1 MKATWIVLKKELL
14 DLFRDRRTLMIS
26 LLMGPLLG
34 PILMV
39 GLITMIASKE
49 VERAERPLKLPVIG
63 AEHAP
68 NLVDWL
74 TTMNIEIVEAPADPD
89 AAIRSQDE
97 DVILRIS
104 PEFGEEWRKSRPAP
118 LEILYDSTR
127 QDARIPMRRVESLLQ
142 AYDRQMGALR
152 LIARG
157 VNPAVGTPVQIN
169 RRDLSTPE
177 SRAGMLLAFL
187 PYILILSGFLGGAQL
202 AMDATAGERERQS
215 LEPLLAT
222 PAARGAIMSGKLG
235 AAAVFAL
242 LTTLLT
248 LLAFKACFSFIPAS
262 LLGFKIDIS
271 WLAMLKLFVL
281 IMPIAVFGSCL
292 VTLLSATTKSMK
304 EAQSYMALLM
314 LLPMLPTL
322 VLMVSPVKNQL
333 WMSAVPLLSQNQLIL
348 KVVRGELVSGA
359 EWALALSAGLALAG
373 VVWLIAAKL
382 YHREQLAISA

>member
-1 MKATWIVLKKELL
+1 MKATWVVLKKELL

-49 VERAERPLKLPVIG
+49 VQRAEKPLKLPVIG

-74 TTMNIEIVEAPADPD
+74 TTMNVEILDPPADAD

-97 DVILRIS
+97 DVILRIP
-104 PEFGEEWRKSRPAP
+104 PEFAEQWRKNRPAP
-118 LEILYDSTR
+118 IEIIHDSTR
-127 QDARIPMRRVESLLQ
+127 QDARVPVRRVEGLLQ

-169 RRDLSTPE
+169 HRDLSTPE

-271 WLAMLKLFVL
+271 WLAMAKLFVL
-281 IMPIAVFGSCL
+281 ILPIAVFGSCL

-373 VVWLIAAKL
+373 LVWLIAAKL

>member
-1 MKATWIVLKKELL
+1 MKAAWTVLKKELL
-14 DLFRDRRTLMIS
+14 DLFRDRRTVTIS

-34 PILMV
+34 PALMV
-39 GLITMIASKE
+39 GLITLIASQE
-49 VERAERPLKLPVIG
+49 VERAEKPLKLPVIG

-74 TTMNIEIVEAPADPD
+74 GTMNVEIESAPADPD

-97 DVILRIS
+97 DVILRI
-104 PEFGEEWRKSRPAP
+104 PAEYAEEWRKSRPAP
-118 LEILYDSTR
+118 IEILYDSTR
-127 QDARIPMRRVESLLQ
+127 QDARTPVRRVEALLE
-142 AYDRQMGALR
+142 AYDRQVGALR
-152 LIARG
+152 LVARG
-157 VNPAVGTPVQIN
+157 INPAVGTPVLVQH
-169 RRDLSTPE
+169 RDLSTPE

-187 PYILILSGFLGGAQL
+187 PYILILGGFLGGAQL

-242 LTTLLT
+242 LSALLT

-262 LLGFKIDIS
+262 VLGFKIDIS
-271 WLAMLKLFVL
+271 WLAIAKLFVL
-281 IMPIAVFGSCL
+281 ILPIAVFGSCL
-292 VTLLSATTKSMK
+292 VTLLAATTKSMK

-333 WMSAVPLLSQNQLIL
+333 WMSAVPLLAQNQLIL
-348 KVVRGELVSGA
+348 KVVRGEVVSGA
-359 EWALALSAGLALAG
+359 EWAITLGAGVLLAGL
-373 VVWLIAAKL
+373 VWLIAARL

>member
-1 MKATWIVLKKELL
+1 MKAAWTVLKKELL
-14 DLFRDRRTLMIS
+14 DLFRDRRTVMIS

-34 PILMV
+34 PALMV
-39 GLITMIASKE
+39 GLITLIASKE
-49 VERAERPLKLPVIG
+49 MDRAEKPLKLPVIG

-68 NLVDWL
+68 NLVSWL
-74 TTMNIEIVEAPADPD
+74 STMNVEILEAPDNPE
-89 AAIRSQDE
+89 AAIRNQDK
-97 DVILRIS
+97 DVILRITA
-104 PEFGEEWRKSRPAP
+104 EYAEAWRKSRPAP
-118 LEILYDSTR
+118 IEILHDSTR
-127 QDARIPMRRVESLLQ
+127 QDARTPVRRVEALLQ
-142 AYDRQMGALR
+142 TYDRQMGALR
-152 LIARG
+152 LVARG
-157 VNPAVGTPVQIN
+157 INPAVGTPVLVQH
-169 RRDLSTPE
+169 RDLSTPE

-187 PYILILSGFLGGAQL
+187 PYILILGGFLGGAQL

-242 LTTLLT
+242 LSALLT

-262 LLGFKIDIS
+262 VLGFKIDIS
-271 WLAMLKLFVL
+271 WLAIAKLFVL
-281 IMPIAVFGSCL
+281 ILPIAVFGSCL
-292 VTLLSATTKSMK
+292 VTLLAATTKSMK

-333 WMSAVPLLSQNQLIL
+333 WMSAVPLLAQNQLIL
-348 KVVRGELVSGA
+348 KVVRGEVVSGA
-359 EWALALSAGLALAG
+359 EWAITLGAGVLLAGL
-373 VVWLIAAKL
+373 VWLIAARL

>member
-1 MKATWIVLKKELL
+1 MKAAWTVLKKELL
-14 DLFRDRRTLMIS
+14 DLFRDRRTVMIS

-34 PILMV
+34 PALMV
-39 GLITMIASKE
+39 GLITLIASQE
-49 VERAERPLKLPVIG
+49 VERAEKALKLPVIG

-74 TTMNIEIVEAPADPD
+74 GTMNVEIEPAPVDPD

-97 DVILRIS
+97 DVILRI
-104 PEFGEEWRKSRPAP
+104 PAEYAEAWRQSRPAP
-118 LEILYDSTR
+118 IEILYDSTR
-127 QDARIPMRRVESLLQ
+127 QDARTPVRRVEALLET
-142 AYDRQMGALR
+142 YDRQMGALR
-152 LIARG
+152 LVARG
-157 VNPAVGTPVQIN
+157 INPAVGTPVLVQH
-169 RRDLSTPE
+169 RDLSTPE

-187 PYILILSGFLGGAQL
+187 PYILILGGFLGGAQL

-242 LTTLLT
+242 LSALLT

-262 LLGFKIDIS
+262 VLGFKIDIS
-271 WLAMLKLFVL
+271 WLAIAKLFVL
-281 IMPIAVFGSCL
+281 ILPIAVFGSCL
-292 VTLLSATTKSMK
+292 VTLLAATTKSMK

-333 WMSAVPLLSQNQLIL
+333 WMSAVPLLAQNQLIL
-348 KVVRGELVSGA
+348 KVVRGEVVSGA
-359 EWALALSAGLALAG
+359 EWAITLGAGVLLAGL
-373 VVWLIAAKL
+373 VWLIAARL

>member
-1 MKATWIVLKKELL
+1 MKATWTVLKKELL

-34 PILMV
+34 PALMV
-39 GLITMIASKE
+39 GLITLIASKE
-49 VERAERPLKLPVIG
+49 VERAEKPLKLPVIG

-74 TTMNIEIVEAPADPD
+74 TTMNVEIEESPADPD
-89 AAIRSQDE
+89 AAIRGQDE
-97 DVILRIS
+97 DVILRIT
-104 PEFGEEWRKSRPAP
+104 PEYAEEWRKSRPAP
-118 LEILYDSTR
+118 IELLFDSTR
-127 QDARIPMRRVESLLQ
+127 QDTRMPLRRVEALLET
-142 AYDRQMGALR
+142 YDRQMGALR
-152 LIARG
+152 LVARG
-157 VNPAVGTPVQIN
+157 INPAVGTPVLVQH
-169 RRDLSTPE
+169 RDLSTPE

-242 LTTLLT
+242 LTSLLT

-262 LLGFKIDIS
+262 MLGFKIDIS
-271 WLAMLKLFVL
+271 WLAIAKLFLL

-292 VTLLSATTKSMK
+292 VTLLAATTKSMK

-333 WMSAVPLLSQNQLIL
+333 WMSAVPLLAQNQLIL
-348 KVVRGELVSGA
+348 KVVRGEVVSGA
-359 EWALALSAGLALAG
+359 EWAIALGAGLLLAG
-373 VVWLIAAKL
+373 LVWLIAAKL